1 MLNLK
6 SCYSIMLNHK
16 PTTVSPSKHPVE
28 ISNKFDNRVLIV
40 IYIKNSFPRSL
51 FLVKLS
57 TSIGGRDLCDIMS
70 FFLKLKANLI
80 FLSIYFFVYKKSE
93 NISNQFSSKKRAHS
107 YIFPSIFYFSMSSSV
122 PW

>member
-1 MLNLK
+1 
-6 SCYSIMLNHK
+6 MLNHK

-70 FFLKLKANLI
+70 FF
-80 FLSIYFFVYKKSE
+80 
-93 NISNQFSSKKRAHS
+93 SKT
-107 YIFPSIFYFSMSSSV
+107 
-122 PW
+122 